1 MRVCFILEGCYPY
14 IRGGVSAW
22 AHEYMTSN
30 PQIEFVLWTIHAAR
44 KYTGEPL
51 YKLPENVVECREI
64 YLEDALKSGGRGSSK
79 NYGAYIDSLKMIL
92 GKDGADFGSL
102 LENCSG
108 EISADN
114 FVESEE
120 FYAFARKFSLETGTG
135 LSDAY
140 HGLKSIFMPL
150 LFMLGQDVP
159 RADLYHSAV
168 AGYGGI
174 LGALAKYK
182 TGRPLV
188 LTEHGIYPREREEE
202 LIQADWVAP
211 SMRDVWIRSFYNL
224 SKCAYSFADRVTA
237 LFEDAVEKQIEIGCA
252 PQKCSVVSNGI
263 HCEKFENIPVRGKSD
278 KINIGAFVRYAP
290 IKDIKTLIYAFYNLQ
305 SRADSAELYIMGG
318 TDDETYRAECVELA
332 QRLNADSI
340 HILGYVDAVEYM
352 EKMDFTVMTSISE
365 GQPLAILESLA
376 AGRPCIATNVGN
388 CASLLQRPTDGLG
401 EAGICCNPM
410 DIKAISD
417 AMEKLCVDYDLR
429 VRLGENGKKRVLANY
444 TYKKMNDG
452 YLRIYGEVL

>member
-1 MRVCFILEGCYPY
+1 
-14 IRGGVSAW
+14 
-22 AHEYMTSN
+22 
-30 PQIEFVLWTIHAAR
+30 
-44 KYTGEPL
+44 
-51 YKLPENVVECREI
+51 
-64 YLEDALKSGGRGSSK
+64 
-79 NYGAYIDSLKMIL
+79 
-92 GKDGADFGSL
+92 
-102 LENCSG
+102 
-108 EISADN
+108 
-114 FVESEE
+114 
-120 FYAFARKFSLETGTG
+120 
-135 LSDAY
+135 
-140 HGLKSIFMPL
+140 MPL
-150 LFMLGQDVP
+150 LFLLGQDVP
-159 RADLYHSAV
+159 NADLYHSAV

-174 LGALAKYK
+174 LGALAKHK
-182 TGRPLV
+182 TGRPFV

-202 LIQADWVAP
+202 LIQADWVTP

-252 PQKCSVVSNGI
+252 PEKCSVVSNGI

-305 SRADSAELYIMGG
+305 SRVDSAELYIMGG

>member
-174 LGALAKYK
+174 LGALAKHK
-182 TGRPLV
+182 TGRPFV

-237 LFEDAVEKQIEIGCA
+237 LFEDAVEKQIEEA
-252 PQKCSVVSNGI
+252 
-263 HCEKFENIPVRGKSD
+263 
-278 KINIGAFVRYAP
+278 
-290 IKDIKTLIYAFYNLQ
+290 KTLIYAFYNLQ

-388 CASLLQRPTDGLG
+388 CACLLQRPTDGLG

>member
-1 MRVCFILEGCYPY
+1 M
-14 IRGGVSAW
+14 
-22 AHEYMTSN
+22 
-30 PQIEFVLWTIHAAR
+30 Q
-44 KYTGEPL
+44 
-51 YKLPENVVECREI
+51 
-64 YLEDALKSGGRGSSK
+64 K
-79 NYGAYIDSLKMIL
+79 N
-92 GKDGADFGSL
+92 
-102 LENCSG
+102 
-108 EISADN
+108 
-114 FVESEE
+114 
-120 FYAFARKFSLETGTG
+120 GT
-135 LSDAY
+135 
-140 HGLKSIFMPL
+140 
-150 LFMLGQDVP
+150 
-159 RADLYHSAV
+159 
-168 AGYGGI
+168 
-174 LGALAKYK
+174 
-182 TGRPLV
+182 
-188 LTEHGIYPREREEE
+188 
-202 LIQADWVAP
+202 
-211 SMRDVWIRSFYNL
+211 
-224 SKCAYSFADRVTA
+224 
-237 LFEDAVEKQIEIGCA
+237 
-252 PQKCSVVSNGI
+252 
-263 HCEKFENIPVRGKSD
+263 
-278 KINIGAFVRYAP
+278 AP

-388 CASLLQRPTDGLG
+388 CACLLQRPTDGLG
-401 EAGICCNPM
+401 KAGICCNPM